1 MFRQDDCILL
11 TKVDDIVNI
20 SCEESELIVGIEVYN
35 NNNSSNINFDEYIKI
50 PKYAVLMSEDK
61 LDIMVLDKVE
71 NIDNELMQLVYTSS
85 KYIKLNEAGKQYYK
99 MSCMTLNNN
108 EIDEDWV
115 DISKFIGKY
124 CE

>member
-1 MFRQDDCILL
+1 MFRQGDCILL

-20 SCEESELIVGIEVYN
+20 SCKESELLVDIEVYN
-35 NNNSSNINFDEYIKI
+35 NMDFNEYIKI
-50 PKYAVLMSEDK
+50 PKYVALMHEDK
-61 LDIMVLDKVE
+61 LDIMVIDKVE
-71 NIDNELMQLVYTSS
+71 NIDTELMQLVYTSS
-85 KYIKLNEAGKQYYK
+85 KHIKLNEAGKQYYK

>member
-35 NNNSSNINFDEYIKI
+35 NDNNMDFNEYIKI
-50 PKYAVLMSEDK
+50 PKYVALMREDK
-61 LDIMVLDKVE
+61 LDIMVIDKVE
-71 NIDNELMQLVYTSS
+71 NIDTELMQLVYTSS
-85 KYIKLNEAGKQYYK
+85 KHIKLNEEGKQYYN
-99 MSCMTLNNN
+99 MSCTTLNSN
-108 EIDEDWV
+108 EIDEEWI
-115 DISKFIGKY
+115 DISKFIDKY